1 MQANASQFERH
12 LQGDSLAPVVLIAG
26 GEDLLRIEAADAL
39 RGRAR
44 ALGFA
49 EREVFD
55 VEGAFDW
62 NAVAAS
68 FSAMS
73 LFASRRLIELR
84 LPTCK
89 PGKEGAKLI
98 EDYCASPPPDLILLI
113 VGGDWSRKHEAGWT
127 RAVERAGMLFPVW
140 PLKPTERQGWIARRL
155 KARGLAADP
164 AAVALLAE
172 RVEGNLLAAAQEID
186 KLALLSARDPAPA
199 AGSSRPMGVEEMQSL
214 IADSARFDVFG
225 LVEAAL
231 GGDAARSLRILAGL
245 RGEGEQV
252 AGLLPWLASQLQ
264 LLARV
269 AGVVDG
275 GGNPSQALQQAGVWE
290 SRQAGYR
297 RVLGRASAAQLER
310 LAAECGRVER
320 IAKGRGD
327 GDAWLAL
334 ERLLVALAEP
344 RSARSLL
351 EA

>member
-1 MQANASQFERH
+1 MQANASQYERH
-12 LQGDSLAPVVLIAG
+12 LQGDSLAPVFLIAG
-26 GEDLLRIEAADAL
+26 SEDLLRIEAADAL
-39 RGRAR
+39 RARAR
-44 ALGFA
+44 ALGFV
-49 EREVFD
+49 EREIFD

-73 LFASRRLIELR
+73 LFASRRVIELR

-89 PGKEGAKLI
+89 PGKDGAKVI
-98 EDYCASPPPDLILLI
+98 EAFCASPPPDLLLLI
-113 VGGDWSRKHEAGWT
+113 VGGEWSRKHEAGWT
-127 RAVERAGMLFPVW
+127 RAVERAGMLYPVW

-155 KARGLAADP
+155 KARGVAADP
-164 AAVALLAE
+164 AAAALLAE

-186 KLALLSARDPAPA
+186 KLALLLPQDQATP
-199 AGSSRPMGVEEMQSL
+199 GSSARPMGVEEMQSL

-269 AGVVDG
+269 AEAAERG
-275 GGNPSQALQQAGVWE
+275 GGAAQALQQAGVWE
-290 SRQAGYR
+290 SRQAAYR
-297 RVLGRASAAQLER
+297 RILGRSSPTQLER
-310 LAAECGRVER
+310 LAVECGRVER

-344 RSARSLL
+344 RSARRLL